1 MKNKVLLSAFLLFW
15 APAGSAQWRPITA
28 EEEQFVQTVEAQVH
42 KILSSAAHKIPG
54 KWTIKLE
61 TDQFQRHELDD
72 ANHRGRPHEVR
83 VRLIMDYMP
92 SDAEVA
98 QMDKEIFAHAAQT
111 AKHDP
116 IPEELNRKN
125 PEFKWNLFVSFVVN
139 YYGFMPVAPADIP
152 ALGYE
157 TNTPGAVYSFVQ
169 WRKIGIGAPTSYHYF
184 GDFKRV
190 QTRDGQRIVENFS
203 SLRECREVKTVVLQV
218 QSEERL
224 IEKFIAALEMN
235 ALQALVQEQ

>member
-1 MKNKVLLSAFLLFW
+1 MKAKIWFAAFFLFGV
-15 APAGSAQWRPITA
+15 AVGNAQWRPLTA
-28 EEEQFVQTVEAQVH
+28 EEEKFVQTVEAKVH
-42 KILSSAAHKIPG
+42 KILSSAANKMPG
-54 KWTIKLE
+54 KWEIKIE

-83 VRLIMDYMP
+83 VRLIMDYQP
-92 SDAEVA
+92 SDAEMA

-116 IPEELNRKN
+116 IPDELNRVN
-125 PEFKWNLFVSFVVN
+125 PEFRWNLFASFVVN
-139 YYGFMPVAPADIP
+139 YYGFMPVSPADIP

-157 TNTPGAVYSFVQ
+157 TTPPGAIFSFVQ
-169 WRKIGIGAPTSYHYF
+169 WRKMGTGAPSSLLYF

-190 QTRDGQRIVENFS
+190 QTKGGQQIVENFS
-203 SLRECREVKTVVLQV
+203 ALTNCRDAKTVVLQV
-218 QSEERL
+218 QSEERM
-224 IEKFIAALEMN
+224 IEKFIAALEIN